1 MCQSCK
7 SFPLFTFNDDDRRCV
22 FDFVVIVF
30 LVAFI
35 YATFVCCARGRETT
49 KVGEGRGARSGGAEG
64 GQFSGGSRSA
74 QGAVVVVV
82 VVVGVVAGLGVGL
95 GVGVGVG
102 HHMIYNF
109 HSVLHCIALEVA

>member
-35 YATFVCCARGRETT
+35 YATFVCRARARKTT
-49 KVGEGRGARSGGAEG
+49 MQGEGRGAGSGGAEG

-82 VVVGVVAGLGVGL
+82 VVVGVVAGLGVG
-95 GVGVGVG
+95 VGVGVG

>member
-35 YATFVCCARGRETT
+35 YATFVCRARGRKTT
-49 KVGEGRGARSGGAEG
+49 KVGEGRGAGSGGAEG

-74 QGAVVVVV
+74 QGAVVV